1 MIALTKKTRNLLD
14 KIRKG
19 DKYSINH
26 DMFDL
31 EKFKYIKE
39 HSKELLG
46 TEELGKIEYQQFP
59 ELMQDTFDA
68 LFKNEPTLTEEWKMK
83 PDYMLNLEIAKK
95 LIESARYNELRVI
108 TQLDELSSA
117 LGTEI
122 MAQQLLDWLKEAKE
136 QREALDG
143 LMKAAADLAG
153 VGQEG
158 ETDEEATE
166 EGQEGK
172 SKSSK
177 KMSLEQ
183 AMKHYEEQMKAFQ
196 AATNDRKFVQGIEK
210 IAAKVKDTVR
220 ETSEM
225 ISNWGLERSGSY
237 SKRPVN
243 QKMELLNKLRSS
255 SKLQQIARLAGR
267 YRRLALQT
275 RREKV
280 KRGMDEQHS
289 ITQGKDLGRL
299 IPSEWMRLK
308 HPLTKKMF
316 KADFIEGKT
325 LMYEIR
331 GKEKKAKG
339 PIICCID
346 ESGSMSGLPETWSKS
361 VALALLEIAREQK
374 RDFYV
379 IHFSSGARM
388 EQLHTNEFLK
398 DNLFDIEQMI
408 DMSEYFENGGTEF
421 EPPLDWARVK
431 IGEGKQWKK
440 ADIIFI
446 TDGESAVTHQ
456 WLENFNA
463 WKKENKVSIYSVLID
478 SGPSTPIV
486 LKLFSDKVEKLSS
499 MKQDADDLAVS
510 IFGEI

>member
-1 MIALTKKTRNLLD
+1 MISLTKKQRNFID

-19 DKYSINH
+19 EKYAIGH

-31 EKFKYIKE
+31 EKFNFIKE
-39 HSKELLG
+39 RSKELLETSESG
-46 TEELGKIEYQQFP
+46 EKEYPQFP

-68 LFKNEPTLTEEWKMK
+68 LYKNDPVMTEEWKMK
-83 PDYMLNLEIAKK
+83 PDYLLNSEIVKK

-117 LGTEI
+117 LGTEL
-122 MAQQLLDWLKEAKE
+122 MSQQLLEWLKEAKE
-136 QREALDG
+136 QRAALDA
-143 LMKAAADLAG
+143 LIQAAGDLDSAQKG
-153 VGQEG
+153 ESGEEG
-158 ETDEEATE
+158 EESD
-166 EGQEGK
+166 QEGK
-172 SKSSK
+172 ANSSK
-177 KMSLEQ
+177 KMTLEE
-183 AMKHYEEQMKAFQ
+183 AMKHYEEAMKNFQ
-196 AATNDRKFVQGIEK
+196 VSTEERQFVQGIER
-210 IAAKVKDTVR
+210 IASKVKDSVR

-255 SKLQQIARLAGR
+255 AKLQQIARLAGR

-275 RREKV
+275 KREQV

-299 IPSEWMRLK
+299 IPTEWMRLK

-316 KADFIEGKT
+316 KSDFIEGKT
-325 LMYEIR
+325 LVYEIR

-339 PIICCID
+339 PIITCID
-346 ESGSMSGLPETWSKS
+346 ESGSMSGLPEVWAKS

-398 DNLFDIEQMI
+398 ENLFDIEQMI
-408 DMSEYFENGGTEF
+408 DMAEYFECGGTEF
-421 EPPLDWARVK
+421 EPPLDWARTK

-440 ADIIFI
+440 ADIIFV

-456 WLENFNA
+456 WLENFNT
-463 WKKENKVSIYSVLID
+463 WKKENKVAIYSVLID
-478 SGPSTPIV
+478 SGPNSPVV
-486 LKLFSDKVEKLSS
+486 LKLFSDKVEKLSN